1 MEYLRQ
7 SITPHL
13 YHLITLEMW
22 FGMGL
27 FCNGNNGQKAG
38 GKKAEGTE

>member
-22 FGMGL
+22 FGVGL
-27 FCNGNNGQKAG
+27 FCNGNNGPPLLSPVSGA
-38 GKKAEGTE
+38 